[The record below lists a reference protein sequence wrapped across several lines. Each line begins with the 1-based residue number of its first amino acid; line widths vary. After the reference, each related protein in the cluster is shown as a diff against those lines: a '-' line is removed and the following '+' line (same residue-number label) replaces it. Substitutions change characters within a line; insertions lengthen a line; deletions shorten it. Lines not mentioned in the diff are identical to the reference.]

1 MVPDAYFGKTVS
13 DILNSQR
20 AFYQDINRM
29 LMLIYYEHYLTGKPF

>member
-20 AFYQDINRM
+20 YGGWIEKKLAFKYD
-29 LMLIYYEHYLTGKPF
+29 